1 MLLIIIDTCS
11 ELISLNPA
19 PSTTRMLND
28 AKRYADQNNS
38 FLWWAINDHLSTSNP
53 IICGFP
59 KWAYRH
65 CRGIIKN
72 KRD

>member
-28 AKRYADQNNS
+28 AKRYADQKNS
-38 FLWWAINDHLSTSNP
+38 FLWWAINDRLNNT
-53 IICGFP
+53 
-59 KWAYRH
+59 K
-65 CRGIIKN
+65 
-72 KRD
+72 